1 MTSVQPPEFWVAS
14 GFLLLIAL
22 IAKPAWKGVTSSLD
36 SRSEKIKA
44 TLDEAASL
52 REEVQHLLAEYQRKQ
67 RDVAR
72 EVDEILA
79 NALAEAEHSS
89 REASEELSEALKRRE
104 DLAMDKISQ
113 AEAEA
118 MQTVRNTAIDVAI
131 SATQRILKDQL
142 NEAAAAKLI
151 DNAIAELPDKL
162 H

>member
-1 MTSVQPPEFWVAS
+1 MTSMQTPEFWVAI

-22 IAKPAWKGVTSSLD
+22 IAKPAWKGVTGALD

-67 RDVAR
+67 RDVAK

-79 NALAEAEHSS
+79 NAVAEAEHSTS
-89 REASEELSEALKRRE
+89 AASEELSEALKRRE
-104 DLAMDKISQ
+104 ELAMEKISQ

-118 MQTVRNTAIDVAI
+118 MQAVRNTAIDVAI
-131 SATQRILKDQL
+131 FATERVLKNQL
-142 NEAAAAKLI
+142 NEAAAAKLL
-151 DNAIAELPDKL
+151 DNSIAELPAKL
-162 H
+162 N

>member
-1 MTSVQPPEFWVAS
+1 MTSMQTPEFWVAI

-22 IAKPAWKGVTSSLD
+22 IAKPAWKGITGSLD

-52 REEVQHLLAEYQRKQ
+52 REEVQHLLADYQRKQ

-79 NALAEAEHSS
+79 NALAEAEHLNK
-89 REASEELSEALKRRE
+89 EASEELAAALKRR
-104 DLAMDKISQ
+104 
-113 AEAEA
+113 
-118 MQTVRNTAIDVAI
+118 VRNTAIDVAI
-131 SATQRILKDQL
+131 SATQKILKDQL
-142 NEAAAAKLI
+142 NEAAAAKLV

>member
-1 MTSVQPPEFWVAS
+1 MTTIQTPEFWVAA

-22 IAKPAWKGVTSSLD
+22 IAKPAWKGITGSLD

-52 REEVQHLLAEYQRKQ
+52 REEVQHLLADYQRKQ

-79 NALAEAEHSS
+79 NASAEAEHFSK
-89 REASEELSEALKRRE
+89 EASEELAEALKRRE
-104 DLAMDKISQ
+104 DLAMEKIAQ

-118 MQTVRNTAIDVAI
+118 MQAVRESAIDLAI
-131 SATQRILKDQL
+131 SATQRVLKDQL

>member
-1 MTSVQPPEFWVAS
+1 MTTIQTPEFWVAV
-14 GFLLLIAL
+14 GFLLLIGL
-22 IAKPAWKGVTSSLD
+22 IAKPAWKGITGSLD

-52 REEVQHLLAEYQRKQ
+52 REEVQHLLADYQRKQ

-79 NALAEAEHSS
+79 NAKAEAEHFSK
-89 REASEELSEALKRRE
+89 EASEELAEALKRRE
-104 DLAMDKISQ
+104 DLAMEKIAQ

-118 MQTVRNTAIDVAI
+118 MQAVRESAIDLAI
-131 SATQRILKDQL
+131 SATQRVLKDQL
-142 NEAAAAKLI
+142 NEATAEKLI

>member
-1 MTSVQPPEFWVAS
+1 MTTIQTPEFWVAV

-22 IAKPAWKGVTSSLD
+22 IAKPAWKGITGSLD

-52 REEVQHLLAEYQRKQ
+52 REEVQHLLADYQRKQ

-79 NALAEAEHSS
+79 NASAEAEHFSK
-89 REASEELSEALKRRE
+89 EASEELAEALKRRE
-104 DLAMDKISQ
+104 DLAMEKIAQ

-118 MQTVRNTAIDVAI
+118 MQAVRESAIDLAI
-131 SATQRILKDQL
+131 SATQRVLKDQL